1 MKNLVDDSGI
11 KCDELIDM
19 SEIMSINSNDKNVLC
34 KMDYCILHIILL
46 VTILILIIF
55 IIC

>member
-1 MKNLVDDSGI
+1 MKNLVDDSGV